1 MDYLQQKSP
10 WGAQSGCTF
19 FLDPPTCIVTSGLVP
34 HLNNEVIGIAQ
45 GFSVPAVEIFS
56 SGQDGVT
63 GFGFTFPHE
72 VTKRQNYE
80 IVLYKTLDI
89 RQQRRDERPIKGAP
103 ATALTS
109 SPGRVAR
116 PWEREGGGT

>member
-1 MDYLQQKSP
+1 MDYIQQKSP

-45 GFSVPAVEIFS
+45 GISVPAMEISS

-80 IVLYKTLDI
+80 TVFYKTLDI
-89 RQQRRDERPIKGAP
+89 RQQRRDER
-103 ATALTS
+103 
-109 SPGRVAR
+109 
-116 PWEREGGGT
+116 RETN